1 MDFLH
6 FIPLCRLRYADRK
19 SLDIVV
25 IFMVTR
31 RTGYG
36 ARALQTCGCRMLAA
50 HTEAINF
57 TKCIEVRYTCVY
69 ILGVEICTR
78 L

>member
-1 MDFLH
+1 MGLLH
-6 FIPLCRLRYADRK
+6 FIPLCSLRYADRK

-36 ARALQTCGCRMLAA
+36 ARALQTRECMMLPA

-57 TKCIEVRYTCVY
+57 AKCIAVRYTCVY
-69 ILGVEICTR
+69 ILGVVICY
-78 L
+78 